1 VFGEGPGGGG
11 SIATGGSLHRA
22 SHLPSTAMVV
32 DLRQNNISTKLSG
45 GKQYGVVLNAGD
57 NNGRFYLNYSNTT
70 TSVDDLSNNNG
81 IQCFTANGILSLIN
95 NDESSVI
102 NIVMN
107 DMSGKE
113 VLVKQVNANKG
124 ITEVSLPT
132 IAKGIYSVKITGKSF
147 TSTKKISIN

>member
-1 VFGEGPGGGG
+1 
-11 SIATGGSLHRA
+11 
-22 SHLPSTAMVV
+22 M
-32 DLRQNNISTKLSG
+32 
-45 GKQYGVVLNAGD
+45 
-57 NNGRFYLNYSNTT
+57 NYSNTT
-70 TSVDDLSNNNG
+70 TSVNDLSINNG

-132 IAKGIYSVKITGKSF
+132 IAKGIYSFKITGKSF

>member
-1 VFGEGPGGGG
+1 
-11 SIATGGSLHRA
+11 
-22 SHLPSTAMVV
+22 
-32 DLRQNNISTKLSG
+32 
-45 GKQYGVVLNAGD
+45 
-57 NNGRFYLNYSNTT
+57 LNYSNNT

-113 VLVKQVNANKG
+113 VLVKQINANKG
-124 ITEVSLPT
+124 VTEVVLPT
-132 IAKGIYSVKITGKSF
+132 IAKGIYSVKIMSKSF